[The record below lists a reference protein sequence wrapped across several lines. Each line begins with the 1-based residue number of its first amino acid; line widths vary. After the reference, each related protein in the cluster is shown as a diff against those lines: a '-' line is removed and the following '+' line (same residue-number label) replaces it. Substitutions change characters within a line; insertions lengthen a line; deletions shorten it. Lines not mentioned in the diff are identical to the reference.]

1 MKWLLKV
8 TKEMV
13 IYARL
18 CATMFLSHTNG
29 LFGCAKKRWLGL
41 AQERLTAQLFGSP
54 RPAERL
60 GHTPALLPVGYM
72 PPNFC
77 PPSQLPRRDS
87 ENQCVL

>member
-1 MKWLLKV
+1 MILTWPL
-8 TKEMV
+8 
-13 IYARL
+13 Y
-18 CATMFLSHTNG
+18 FG

-72 PPNFC
+72 PPTFY
-77 PPSQLPRRDS
+77 PPSQLLRRDS
-87 ENQCVL
+87 ENQCVM